1 MSLDLEHHLTFVSP
15 AQAYI
20 LSPYV
25 KTLANIFF
33 QYGAY
38 HHNSVNIAIH
48 MVCVP
53 LILISGF
60 CLVRLPTSLLGH
72 MRVGL
77 ST

>member
-15 AQAYI
+15 ARVYI
-20 LSPYV
+20 FSPYV
-25 KTLANIFF
+25 KALANTF

-48 MVCVP
+48 KVCVP

-60 CLVRLPTSLLGH
+60 SLVRLPTSLLGH
-72 MRVGL
+72 TSVGL